1 MAKSNKIEKTEK
13 LIAGH
18 QEAESVLSLVQ
29 KQELTANGLDNPKEK
44 NWYVSKKIYHHS
56 VICNTLISGKLFWQP
71 PLRGL
76 LNGVLKI

>member
-44 NWYVSKKIYHHS
+44 N
-56 VICNTLISGKLFWQP
+56 
-71 PLRGL
+71 
-76 LNGVLKI
+76 